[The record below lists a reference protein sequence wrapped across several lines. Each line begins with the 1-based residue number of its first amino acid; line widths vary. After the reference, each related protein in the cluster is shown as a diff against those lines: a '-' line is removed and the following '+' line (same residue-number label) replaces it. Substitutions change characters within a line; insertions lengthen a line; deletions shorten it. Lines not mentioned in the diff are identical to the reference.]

1 MPHADEDHKA
11 SVLHWVQGNKPLV
24 KSESFIFDRFMED
37 HDLIALAWKAK
48 DRTSLEDLVERRIR
62 SFPNLVQRVS
72 VYAIDLFLGA
82 NC

>member
-1 MPHADEDHKA
+1 
-11 SVLHWVQGNKPLV
+11 
-24 KSESFIFDRFMED
+24 MED

-48 DRTSLEDLVERRIR
+48 DRTSLEDMVERRIR

-72 VYAIDLFLGA
+72 LYAIDLFLGA